1 MPWSQIQQIDIFINQ
16 EKLLLLK
23 LTFRCN
29 SLVEHNIL
37 VTDLFSLLS
46 VSLIFFSLIFDDI
59 SVATPVPT

>member
-23 LTFRCN
+23 LAFRCD
-29 SLVEHNIL
+29 SLVEHNML

-46 VSLIFFSLIFDDI
+46 MSLIFF
-59 SVATPVPT
+59 